1 MDSFGKKKES
11 KFFSNSNERNNSL
24 VLHNDNINSFD
35 YVIESLCEICNHETI
50 QAEQCAFITH
60 FTGKC
65 QIKRGSFDELSPMR
79 ERLSCRQLH
88 VTID

>member
-1 MDSFGKKKES
+1 MESFGKKWKSGHLSDS
-11 KFFSNSNERNNSL
+11 KKQQKSL

-35 YVIESLCEICNHETI
+35 YVIDQLCEICEHDNI

-60 FTGKC
+60 FKGKC
-65 QIKRGSFDELSPMR
+65 QIKVGSAEELRPYR
-79 ERLSCRQLH
+79 DILSSKKLH